1 MVLAIEMGVVFVL
14 LTAILIAL
22 YVAWQNAKFIGDRLK
37 KKQVMKRLMAGGAAI
52 VLAVAVAIGAVVMA
66 YAATSDTDTKQT
78 GQAEAAADTKTKR
91 LKTSMCGIGS
101 ARSIIHHTIGIKMQ
115 QKIF

>member
-37 KKQVMKRLMAGGAAI
+37 KKQVM
-52 VLAVAVAIGAVVMA
+52 
-66 YAATSDTDTKQT
+66 
-78 GQAEAAADTKTKR
+78 
-91 LKTSMCGIGS
+91 
-101 ARSIIHHTIGIKMQ
+101 
-115 QKIF
+115 

>member
-37 KKQVMKRLMAGGAAI
+37 KKQVMKRLMTGGAAI
-52 VLAVAVAIGAVVMA
+52 VLAVAVAIGAVVTA
-66 YAATSDTDTKQT
+66 
-78 GQAEAAADTKTKR
+78 
-91 LKTSMCGIGS
+91 
-101 ARSIIHHTIGIKMQ
+101 
-115 QKIF
+115 